1 MRITWV
7 PTILLIHIMY
17 PNSFPKTLSAF
28 TISSTNIRGLCVKE
42 KAKSRRKLEAIKE
55 LDTDISIL
63 IDSHVDKQG
72 LDKLYKDH
80 RPILCKYNVISNY
93 AAKRGILVLIK
104 KQTGITL
111 GNVLDHDDKNIL
123 VISVMTS
130 ANVTIDIAAIYGP
143 SDKDD
148 PSFFQEVYNTL
159 ERRQSCHTS

>member
-1 MRITWV
+1 MKRHS
-7 PTILLIHIMY
+7 P
-17 PNSFPKTLSAF
+17 FPKTLSAF
-28 TISSTNIRGLCVKE
+28 TISSTNIRSLCVRE

-80 RPILCKYNVISNY
+80 RPILCKYNFISNY

-123 VISVMTS
+123 VISVTTS

-143 SDKDD
+143 SREDD
-148 PSFFQEVYNTL
+148 PSFFQDNVQGLSL
-159 ERRQSCHTS
+159 ELLFLFCPLLIERFNM